1 MWDATLIESKGPGK
15 RGKTWL
21 TFPVALLIHALVVG
35 VLIVTSYWSVE
46 AVQGPV
52 LNAVHW
58 IPVQLPKGGS
68 GSVIPKATPKP
79 PAKPTA
85 SHLPLVQPETIP
97 ETLTQET
104 PEAPVE
110 NNQDVSS
117 NNIEGEPGGGSE
129 VIPGG
134 YPGVDGIGT
143 GVLSGSGSDEPIVIT
158 PNVKQ
163 PVLIRKITPNYPPIC
178 IRAHIQGIVLL
189 EAVITR
195 TGSVEELRVLHS
207 AHPLLEQAA
216 VNAVKQW
223 LYRPALV
230 NGNPVKVY
238 FNVTVDFKI
247 Q

>member
-1 MWDATLIESKGPGK
+1 MWDETLIESKGSGK

-21 TFPVALLIHALVVG
+21 TFPMALLIHALVVG
-35 VLIVTSYWSVE
+35 GLIVTSYWSVE

-52 LNAVHW
+52 SNTVHW

-79 PAKPTA
+79 QKPSTFHA
-85 SHLPLVQPETIP
+85 PLVQPVEIP
-97 ETLTQET
+97 ETLTQSTE
-104 PEAPVE
+104 EAVE
-110 NNQDVSS
+110 DNQDVSS
-117 NNIEGEPGGGSE
+117 NNVEGEPGGGSE
-129 VIPGG
+129 GIPGG
-134 YPGVDGIGT
+134 SPGVDGT
-143 GVLSGSGSDEPIVIT
+143 GPGILSGTDSDEPIIIT
-158 PNVKQ
+158 TNVTQ

-195 TGSVEELRVLHS
+195 TGTVEELRVLHS
-207 AHPLLEQAA
+207 PHPLLDQAA
-216 VNAVKQW
+216 VSAVKQW

-238 FNVTVDFKI
+238 FNVTVAFKI